1 MSIGNIQSLP
11 WFARLGIFVVVAVI
25 MYGLFGYFV
34 TSGTKAET
42 KDLKDQIS
50 RLLQQNAQAQ
60 IAQQRLN
67 EFRAAFKLKQQEYD
81 DLKALLPEQRELTSV
96 LQGVQDRARSSNL
109 SLRRFSPKEDIQQDF
124 YSGKAIQ
131 LEVTS
136 SFANLRSFYE
146 QMARYQRIVSITDFK
161 INRLTDQDMTMGK
174 TINAQFLLTAYYVT
188 PENLKKSATPKP
200 APGTPATPPPAAPPA
215 ALAK

>member
-215 ALAK
+215 APAK

>member
-11 WFARLGIFVVVAVI
+11 WFARLGIFVIVAVI

-42 KDLKDQIS
+42 KDLKDQIA

-96 LQGVQDRARSSNL
+96 LQGVQDRARSSSL
-109 SLRRFSPKEDIQQDF
+109 SLRKFSPKEDIQQDF
-124 YSGKAIQ
+124 FSGKAIQ
-131 LEVTS
+131 VEVTS
-136 SFANLRSFYE
+136 TFANLRSFYE

-161 INRLTDQDMTMGK
+161 INRLSDQDMPTGK
-174 TINAQFLLTAYYVT
+174 TVNAQFLLTAYYVT
-188 PENLKKSATPKP
+188 SENLKKSATPKP

-215 ALAK
+215 K